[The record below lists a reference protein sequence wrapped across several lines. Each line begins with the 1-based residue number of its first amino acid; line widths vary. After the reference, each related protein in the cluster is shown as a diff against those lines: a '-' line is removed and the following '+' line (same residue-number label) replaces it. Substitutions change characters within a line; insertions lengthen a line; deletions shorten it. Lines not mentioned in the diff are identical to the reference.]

1 MVDSIQVEEVFD
13 RVWVN
18 ITKALTGLEMKSVAQ
33 DHWKAENTLVET
45 IYTSG
50 NFDAYILC
58 ELDLELYEYIISAM
72 YGGGMP
78 PEEERILY
86 LNEYINI
93 ICGRA
98 VSVINNATGYASRLS
113 VPTFYKSIK
122 DFNETESKAER
133 KTLLY
138 ETEKGFMRIVI
149 NYTFQ

>member
-13 RVWVN
+13 RVWVAV
-18 ITKALTGLEMKSVAQ
+18 TKKLTGLDIIQTDSNGWSSK
-33 DHWKAENTLVET
+33 NTLVET
-45 IYTSG
+45 IFTSG
-50 NFDAYILC
+50 KFDAYIIC
-58 ELDLELYEYIISAM
+58 EIDMELYEYIISSM
-72 YGGGMP
+72 YGEGLP
-78 PEEERILY
+78 SEEEKILY

-113 VPTFYKSIK
+113 VPVFYKSIE
-122 DFNETESKAER
+122 DFRGMEPKGEQ

-138 ETEKGFMRIVI
+138 KTEKGFMRIVI